1 MSYIIDSCV
10 WIDFFTKRHNY
21 DSVSTLIIDDLAYTN
36 KIILSELLPSAKK
49 NKENDFIECMSGLE
63 LVPLSIDWDEI
74 ADIQVNC
81 LKSGIN
87 KLGLLDIAIA
97 QNAKQ
102 NKMGIYSTDRHMEL
116 LSRKMG
122 FKLKTG

>member
-1 MSYIIDSCV
+1 MNYIIDSCV
-10 WIDFFTKRHNY
+10 WIDFFIKKEHFE
-21 DSVSTLIIDDLAYTN
+21 SISTLIIDDLVYTN

-49 NKENDFIECMSGLE
+49 NRETELIECLSGLE

-74 ADIQVNC
+74 ADIQYNC

-122 FKLKTG
+122 FKLKTE